1 MIIKDKSLG
10 VQIDES
16 LSWHP
21 QINTISKKISAGLA
35 IFKRVS
41 PILPFDTRV
50 NNCTMHQLVM
60 PSFNCCSAVWG
71 NNKELADKLQKMQK
85 RAASLILHTIPRKTI

>member
-1 MIIKDKSLG
+1 MIIKHKSVG

-21 QINTISKKISAGLA
+21 QINTFSKKISAGLA

-50 NNCTMHQLVM
+50 HNCTMHQLVM

-71 NNKELADKLQKMQK
+71 NINNELADKLQKMQK
-85 RAASLILHTIPRKTI
+85 RAAIV

>member
-1 MIIKDKSLG
+1 MIIKHKSVG

-35 IFKRVS
+35 IFKHVS

-50 NNCTMHQLVM
+50 HNCTMHQSVM

-71 NNKELADKLQKMQK
+71 NINKELADKLQKMQK
-85 RAASLILHTIPRKTI
+85 RAAIV